1 MKILLGLLFI
11 IFVGVLLVALH
22 KRGVLKKVSL
32 PEVGKIS
39 FLTSKRIVRTIILFV
54 LVWFFWSLIRETG
67 SSLYQWR
74 SREFRAKPKSV
85 QVNRACTYCFGGGC
99 EVSMPAVI
107 GPGSFTVRNREYGTT
122 ATYTWNLSGEGRWTN
137 PYPSEHGPGGQGGL
151 RWKSQD
157 YRNGEFKGEEWNDKT
172 PDHKTTLV
180 LLCQGSVPH
189 PNS

>member
-39 FLTSKRIVRTIILFV
+39 FLTSKRVVRTIILLV

-74 SREFRAKPKSV
+74 SREFRAKPKASV
-85 QVNRACTYCFGGGC
+85 QVNSACTYCLGNGC
-99 EVSMPAVI
+99 ETTHPATVT
-107 GPGSFTVRNREYGTT
+107 GPGQMHIRSERYGTT
-122 ATYTWNLSGEGRWTN
+122 AQFQWKLNGEGTWQQAFPESGGTLQWADANYKKGILRGTVTDTV
-137 PYPSEHGPGGQGGL
+137 HTPGGTWPVVL
-151 RWKSQD
+151 TC
-157 YRNGEFKGEEWNDKT
+157 NGEI
-172 PDHKTTLV
+172 
-180 LLCQGSVPH
+180 PH
-189 PNS
+189 PSS